1 MRLRGKAL
9 LGVSLLAAGP
19 TLLLVVI
26 AGGLLRQV
34 AAGWLAAAGEGAG
47 GAGADPSVLAG
58 VEATVDAAAQLLWLA
73 GAAIAALATA
83 VGVLAA
89 RRHLLTPVEAVAR
102 RLGADTLRHG
112 DELEAISRR
121 AETLQRDAER
131 AERERHGQLDA
142 VRNALDRA
150 GDQLVEAQ
158 RLGITGRLALG
169 AAHEIGSPLSIAIA
183 TVDALRAGSPPDEL
197 LPALDEALQRV
208 AAILREL
215 SRFGRPA
222 EERAERVEL
231 AALARDVVAL
241 ARLHPRARR
250 VAIKVHTPE
259 ADTDGNVDGGDR
271 TLQAAIAALAPRR
284 PLEQVLLNLLINA
297 ADATAE
303 RGQIDIHCGLEVDT
317 DGSAVAVLTVDDDGP
332 GVPDHLR
339 DRIFEPF
346 FTSKA
351 DDVGTGLGLAISRR
365 LVVAA
370 GGRLEVDRSPTSG
383 ARFRVILPWGAPT

>member
-34 AAGWLAAAGEGAG
+34 AAGWFAAAGAAAG
-47 GAGADPSVLAG
+47 GNGADPAVLAG
-58 VEATVDAAAQLLWLA
+58 AEATVDAATQLLWLA

-83 VGVLAA
+83 VGVLGA

-102 RLGADTLRHG
+102 RLGADTLRHP
-112 DELEAISRR
+112 DEFDAIARR
-121 AETLQRDAER
+121 AEALQRDAER

-142 VRNALDRA
+142 VRNALERA

-158 RLGITGRLALG
+158 RLGISGRLALG

-183 TVDALRAGSPPDEL
+183 TVDALRAGAPPDEL
-197 LPALDEALQRV
+197 MPALDEALQRV
-208 AAILREL
+208 DAILREL

-222 EERAERVEL
+222 EDHPERVEL
-231 AALARDVVAL
+231 VALANDVVAL

-250 VAIKVHTPE
+250 VAITVQAPG
-259 ADTDGNVDGGDR
+259 ADPDAGADGGNR
-271 TLQAAIAALAPRR
+271 ELVSAIAALAPRR

-303 RGQIDIHCGLEVDT
+303 RGQIDVHCGLGVDS

-346 FTSKA
+346 FTSKSA
-351 DDVGTGLGLAISRR
+351 DVGTGLGLAISRR
-365 LVVAA
+365 LVMAA
-370 GGRLEVDRSPTSG
+370 GGRLEVDRSPSSG
-383 ARFRVILPWGAPT
+383 ARFRVILPWGAPS